1 MTAVDTTW
9 EEKRRWGSISGVEAV
24 QLGERKIARLAINDR
39 GRKSFATLQP
49 TKKQPKRQRNERG
62 SEWNDRH
69 SNVEGSTSPKTYIAL
84 MSLTQDI
91 DTLKIC

>member
-1 MTAVDTTW
+1 M
-9 EEKRRWGSISGVEAV
+9 EGRGRM
-24 QLGERKIARLAINDR
+24 KIARLAINDR